1 MPKKLSFNWSG
12 ITENGDGS
20 FTVQGKAARKRLLK
34 EFHKQ
39 GLQVRSQKQS
49 DGTYIL
55 SGIGERQPHG
65 RRGLPPRIGNRPQSR
80 YPVRGYPPRGI
91 RPQFRR
97 GLPSRPFARPQQAPP
112 RLSPMGLRGSSLLE
126 RWATHRA
133 EEKRIN
139 VEYEKAKQKAIKQ
152 RADAKTQGE
161 KDELNRQLR
170 KQELQR
176 QNLYYKRNE
185 NYRNR
190 AEAGGKAMIDREKPY
205 TQSGVSESEQ
215 RERIYQKAE
224 ADMARG
230 ARETRERKI
239 FEDSER
245 RRSENEQQREH
256 ARASQRGSF
265 YGMRQETPQ
274 SQNIKMNDK
283 PMNSADLEAL
293 RQNAE

>member
-91 RPQFRR
+91 RPQFRG

-112 RLSPMGLRGSSLLE
+112 RLSPTGSRGPSRYGDHIRQQIVVGGEHREQEKIRKQGGFEEPKLREQFIKNTGSVPTSISHETRVNESLQAEEEMKKRSGGQKNTRIPTRTELWNRQMEQRNIRLQARESQQAPAGIPSAWSNRGSGP
-126 RWATHRA
+126 T
-133 EEKRIN
+133 I
-139 VEYEKAKQKAIKQ
+139 
-152 RADAKTQGE
+152 
-161 KDELNRQLR
+161 
-170 KQELQR
+170 
-176 QNLYYKRNE
+176 
-185 NYRNR
+185 
-190 AEAGGKAMIDREKPY
+190 RE
-205 TQSGVSESEQ
+205 G
-215 RERIYQKAE
+215 
-224 ADMARG
+224 
-230 ARETRERKI
+230 
-239 FEDSER
+239 
-245 RRSENEQQREH
+245 
-256 ARASQRGSF
+256 
-265 YGMRQETPQ
+265 